1 MELINYS
8 VQHKIGYITLN
19 RPEKKNALNF
29 ELVAELKSAF
39 NKAKDDE
46 LVKVIVLKANGN
58 SFCAGADLAYLQK
71 LQSNSYEENLEDS
84 NHLKELF
91 FQIYT
96 LKKVVIAQV
105 QGHALA
111 GGCGLAAVCDF
122 AFAVP
127 EANFGYTEVRIGF
140 VPAIVMYF
148 LLKKIGEGK
157 AKSLLLSGEIINADQ
172 ACQFGLIYKV
182 VEANNLTENVTNFA
196 MRLIENNSGKSMELT
211 KQMIS
216 EIQSMPL
223 QEALSYASKINAEA
237 RSTIDCKNGINAFI
251 NKTKPSWG

>member
-29 ELVAELKSAF
+29 ELVRDLKSAF
-39 NKAKDDE
+39 NKAKGDE
-46 LVKVIVLKANGN
+46 LVKVIVLKANGD

-71 LQSNSYEENLEDS
+71 LQTNSYEENLADS

-96 LKKVVIAQV
+96 LNKVVIAQV

-140 VPAIVMYF
+140 VPAIVMCF
-148 LLKKIGEGK
+148 LLRKIGEGK
-157 AKSLLLSGEIINADQ
+157 AKSLLLSGEIINANQ
-172 ACQFGLIYKV
+172 ALELGLIYKV
-182 VEANNLTENVTNFA
+182 IDAKSLTESVTNFA
-196 MRLIENNSGKSMELT
+196 MRLIESNSGKSMELT

-223 QEALSYASKINAEA
+223 QDALSYASKINAEA
-237 RSTIDCKNGINAFI
+237 RSTNDCKNGINAFI
-251 NKTKPSWG
+251 NKTRPSWE